1 MSLSRGGGLYYAVLP
16 PYRDKDKRHFDDQA
30 NVSRDCGHLDG
41 TLDEGQEWKAGLDG
55 GQGNPIKTLHHI
67 LRNLDTEGF
76 NEHSLHV
83 IERYLD
89 RELQGERT

>member
-1 MSLSRGGGLYYAVLP
+1 M
-16 PYRDKDKRHFDDQA
+16 
-30 NVSRDCGHLDG
+30 
-41 TLDEGQEWKAGLDG
+41 DG